1 MKTKSYAAGS
11 LLALTLLITV
21 AHAQNQR
28 DIAVRNDKQE
38 LSSDSS
44 WIYDDLDSAFVAAAK
59 TKRPL
64 MVVFR

>member
-1 MKTKSYAAGS
+1 MRTRRCLAALS
-11 LLALTLLITV
+11 CLLFIAD
-21 AHAQNQR
+21 ANAQNAR
-28 DIAVRNDKQE
+28 DIAVRKDKQE

-44 WIYDDLDSAFVAAAK
+44 WIYDDLDAAIEVASK